1 MSSQNV
7 LRASLR
13 WGGLVAAAIAVVG
26 AVVGGFADGP
36 RGAVSGLSGAVLA
49 LVFSS
54 VTAVSILVANRK
66 AGSELFAAI
75 FFATV
80 MGGWLVKFIV
90 FLVVAWAA
98 TQQAWLNDTIFFLA
112 VIAAVI
118 GTLVVDTTVM
128 LKTRTPYASD
138 AELPEDRRSE
148 E

>member
-13 WGGLVAAAIAVVG
+13 WGGVVAVAIAVIG
-26 AVVGGFADGP
+26 GILGGVVDGS
-36 RGAVSGLSGAVLA
+36 RGAVSGVSGAVLA

-54 VTAVSILVANRK
+54 VTAVSILLANRK
-66 AGSELFAAI
+66 SGSDMFAAL

-98 TQQAWLNDTIFFLA
+98 TQQTWLNDTIFFLA

-118 GTLVVDTTVM
+118 GTLAVDTTVM
-128 LKTRTPYASD
+128 VKTRSPYASD
-138 AELPEDRRSE
+138 TELPEDRQRE